1 MNSIDLKIKKAEEEK
16 DFEQAKTLFK
26 EYADSLSYTLDIQGF
41 QKEVENLPGEYAPP
55 DGFILLAFVEDQ
67 LAGCVA
73 LKKLNEETCEMLRM
87 FVRPDFRQKGV
98 GRAMAEKTIEEA
110 RKIGYKKMWLDM
122 VESMKNALGLYQSLG
137 FSKIKPFREISR
149 GNAVFMELNLE

>member
-1 MNSIDLKIKKAEEEK
+1 MSDLDLRIKKAEEEK
-16 DFEQAKTLFK
+16 EYEEARTLFK
-26 EYADSLSYTLDIQGF
+26 EYAESLSYTLDIHGF
-41 QKEVENLPGEYAPP
+41 QKEMENLPGEYAPP
-55 DGFILLAFVEDQ
+55 EGFILLAYIEDQ

-87 FVRPDFRQKGV
+87 FVRPKFRQRGV
-98 GRAMAEKTIEEA
+98 GRAMAERTIEEA

-122 VESMKNALGLYQSLG
+122 VESMKNALGLYQSMG
-137 FSKIKPFREISR
+137 FAKIKPFREVSR